1 MKRFIFLLGSTVL
14 ILALISQP
22 VFAEE
27 KDYSNEPWETAGLY
41 LGAFMDV
48 KFEIKAEGEGKI
60 EDSEYI
66 IPLPVLGLRANFAL
80 SPKWFLRQSI
90 DVFYLNI
97 GEYTGS
103 WVDLNV
109 GLEYNFWKYA
119 GVGLGYNFVG
129 MDISKDG
136 NDTGLS
142 EIDMTYGGLL
152 LYAKLY
158 F

>member
-1 MKRFIFLLGSTVL
+1 MKKPIFLLGSAVL

-27 KDYSNEPWETAGLY
+27 KDYSNEPWETAGLF
-41 LGAFMDV
+41 LGAFIVDFNSSLDLGFSGSGIGV
-48 KFEIKAEGEGKI
+48 TVDGE
-60 EDSEYI
+60 
-66 IPLPVLGLRANFAL
+66 
-80 SPKWFLRQSI
+80 
-90 DVFYLNI
+90 
-97 GEYTGS
+97 
-103 WVDLNV
+103 DLNV
-109 GLEYNFWKYA
+109 ALEYNFWKYA

-142 EIDMTYGGLL
+142 EIDMSYGGLL